1 MANQPPPQGG
11 GPPWQPANWQ
21 SQQGAPPAYG
31 QPLQPYRPDPAATP
45 PTKKTW
51 YLLGATLML
60 VSMAL
65 MIGGGLWLYE
75 GLADRMP
82 SEEDIFGKG
91 KTTTTSFETGVSR
104 DIFIDSSAGQHHVRC
119 NVAGPPNMVGDVRI
133 DDYSGSLTVGRWR
146 ALFTVTTPQRGLY
159 TITCTGAPSDTFGV
173 GEHDP
178 PPRYSAASVHSSAA
192 PSWAA
197 SGSWRSSSHS
207 FSAVAERHFDDL
219 AVRA

>member
-1 MANQPPPQGG
+1 
-11 GPPWQPANWQ
+11 
-21 SQQGAPPAYG
+21 
-31 QPLQPYRPDPAATP
+31 
-45 PTKKTW
+45 
-51 YLLGATLML
+51 ML

-82 SEEDIFGKG
+82 SGEDIFGKG

-178 PPRYSAASVHSSAA
+178 ATPIFGGIGALV
-192 PSWAA
+192 
-197 SGSWRSSSHS
+197 GGT
-207 FSAVAERHFDDL
+207 FVGGIGLL
-219 AVRA
+219 AILVTFFLRRRRKALR